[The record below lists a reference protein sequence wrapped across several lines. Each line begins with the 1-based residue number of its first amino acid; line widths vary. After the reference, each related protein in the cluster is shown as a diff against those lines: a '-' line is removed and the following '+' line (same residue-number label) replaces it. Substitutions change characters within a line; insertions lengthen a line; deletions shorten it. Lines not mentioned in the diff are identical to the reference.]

1 MNKLRIKIILE
12 NDEKIYTE
20 DFEELVNNYIK
31 ETKNK
36 VIDVDVLMPIGYYCA
51 IIKEEV
57 N

>member
-12 NDEKIYTE
+12 DDKEIFTK

-36 VIDVDVLMPIGYYCA
+36 VIDVNILMPIGYYCA

-57 N
+57 R